1 MIDVIKLEGKLI
13 FKIGPHTFPVT
24 QDEAVQIRDMIANYG
39 TDGHNY
45 KYRPFSSL
53 RMETAGAFDHPWES
67 RPRVIFYY
75 KSKKWHL
82 TLMELSE
89 LGKKFTSQIGE

>member
-1 MIDVIKLEGKLI
+1 MINVIKLEGTLI
-13 FKIGPHTFPVT
+13 LKIGPHTFPVT
-24 QDEAVQIRDMIANYG
+24 QDEAVQIHDMIVNYG
-39 TDGHNY
+39 IDGHNY
-45 KYRPFSSL
+45 KYKPFGSL
-53 RMETAGAFDHPWES
+53 RIETAGPFDHPWES

-89 LGKKFTSQIGE
+89 LGKKFASQISK